1 MKEIEGNLN
10 REEIEEINQT
20 IHDIALSLFQREHT
34 EEDKQKA
41 RAEIRQLIK
50 RRIELYWAG
59 RRPA

>member
-1 MKEIEGNLN
+1 MKEIEDNLN

-20 IHDIALSLFQREHT
+20 IHDIAVTLFKGEPT
-34 EEDKQKA
+34 EEDKQRA
-41 RAEIRQLIK
+41 RAEIRRLIK